1 MIFRQLFDKETST
14 YTYIVGDVDA
24 GVAVII
30 DPVIEQVERDIKIL
44 CELGLR
50 LGHALDTHVHADHIT
65 GSGVLRDRLG
75 AKTVV
80 STDAKVTCADINAED
95 GLRIGFGAH
104 ELEVRLTPGHT
115 SSCMSFV
122 VVDGEQTMVFTGDA
136 LFVRGCGRTDFQ
148 QGSPESLYSSIH
160 TKIYSLPDDTL
171 VYPGHDYK
179 GHTVSTVGEEKAH
192 NPRLNLG
199 IDEAGFIAIMNGLNL
214 AYPKKIKESLPAN
227 MACGEV
233 KNNPLNPKV

>member
-14 YTYIVGDVDA
+14 YTYILGDAAA

-44 CELGLR
+44 GELGLT
-50 LGHALDTHVHADHIT
+50 LTHALDTHVHADHIT
-65 GSGVLRDRLG
+65 GSGVLRERLG
-75 AKTVV
+75 VKTVV
-80 STDAKVTCADINAED
+80 SINAKVKCADIDAEN
-95 GLRIGFGAH
+95 GERITFGAY
-104 ELEVRLTPGHT
+104 ELEIRLTPGHT

-122 VVDGEQTMVFTGDA
+122 VVDGQQTMVFTGDA

-148 QGSPESLYSSIH
+148 QGSPESLYNSVH
-160 TKIYSLPDDTL
+160 TQIYSLPDDTL

-199 IDEAGFIAIMNGLNL
+199 IDEAGFAVIMNGLNL

-227 MACGEV
+227 MACGEIE
-233 KNNPLNPKV
+233 NNPLTPEA

>member
-14 YTYIVGDVDA
+14 YTYILGDVDT

-30 DPVIEQVERDIKIL
+30 DPVIEQVERDIQTL
-44 CELGLR
+44 GELGLT
-50 LGHALDTHVHADHIT
+50 LSHALDTHVHADHIT
-65 GSGVLRDRLG
+65 GSGVLRQRLG

-80 STDAKVTCADINAED
+80 SADAQLKCADIDADD
-95 GLRIGFGAH
+95 GLRIGFGTH

-136 LFVRGCGRTDFQ
+136 LFIRGCGRTDFQ
-148 QGSPESLYSSIH
+148 QGSPESLYRSVH

-192 NPRLNLG
+192 NPRLKLG

-233 KNNPLNPKV
+233 KNIPLNPET